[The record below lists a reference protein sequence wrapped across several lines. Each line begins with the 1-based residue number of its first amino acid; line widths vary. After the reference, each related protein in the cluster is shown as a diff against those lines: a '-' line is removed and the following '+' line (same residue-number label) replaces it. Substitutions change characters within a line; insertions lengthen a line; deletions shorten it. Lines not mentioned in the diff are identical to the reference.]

1 METLSQTQRAALQP
15 TQRLG
20 SLLLLLQ
27 GKKHNAPICIMIM
40 SWIEGKTPQL
50 CAKYTKNTG

>member
-20 SLLLLLQ
+20 TPLLLPQ
-27 GKKHNAPICIMIM
+27 GQKHNYVLCIMIT
-40 SWIEGKTPQL
+40 SWIEGKT
-50 CAKYTKNTG
+50 